1 MPDPANPPAGCRFHP
16 RCPLAQ
22 DSCREL
28 DQRLAPV
35 AGREIAC
42 HISIGREPALTWF
55 VNAHVDRRADRRAAD
70 RRAIETAADG
80 TVAQVAAAPP
90 RWAAATGQVIDV
102 AGRWLLPGLISCHT
116 HLSMV
121 FPFSDDRRG
130 GEPGLTAYRSATRAS
145 EALRAGITTIRCV
158 HEQNRAD
165 LLLRTAV
172 RRGWFAAPRILGAG
186 RAVSTPGGHGQG
198 SACAYATGEQE
209 FYAAALAELAAGADH
224 VKIFINSGLAGPD
237 EHYEHPEMTDGEI
250 RGAVRAAAEHDT
262 YVVAHSGEP
271 AAIRQA
277 LAQGVRCFEHAY
289 RLDDETAALLARPGI
304 FVTPTLCV
312 TRSESW
318 MRANGFEEHSIR
330 NASQAADD
338 HLASVQRA
346 IRAGVTL
353 VNGTDYP
360 ARRPGRRDPGRGAR
374 AAADGRGRAVPAAQ
388 PAERV
393 GQRGRAARHRRPRRA
408 DQARLRGRLRGR
420 GRRSA
425 GRPGRAARRSR
436 WWSRA
441 DA

>member
-1 MPDPANPPAGCRFHP
+1 M
-16 RCPLAQ
+16 
-22 DSCREL
+22 
-28 DQRLAPV
+28 
-35 AGREIAC
+35 
-42 HISIGREPALTWF
+42 WF
-55 VNAHVDRRADRRAAD
+55 VNANVVDALTGERLVRRAV
-70 RRAIETAADG
+70 ETAADG
-80 TVAQVAAAPP
+80 TVVQVAATAPP
-90 RWAAATGQVIDV
+90 GQDAVDV

-116 HLSMV
+116 HLSIV
-121 FPFSDDRRG
+121 FPFSATD
-130 GEPGLTAYRSATRAS
+130 ESENPALTAYRSATRAS

-165 LLLRTAV
+165 LLLRAAV

-198 SACAYATGEQE
+198 SACAYATGERE
-209 FYAAALAELAAGADH
+209 FYQAALAELAAGADH

-237 EHYEHPEMTDGEI
+237 EHYEHAEMTDGEI

-271 AAIRQA
+271 TAIRQA

-318 MRANGFEEHSIR
+318 MRDRGFEEHSIR
-330 NASQAADD
+330 HASQAADV

-353 VNGTDYP
+353 VNGTDIPPGDPVNGIP
-360 ARRPGRRDPGRGAR
+360 AAVHELLLMAAAGLSPLLSLQSVSVNAAALLGIGDHVGQIRPGYTADFVAV
-374 AAADGRGRAVPAAQ
+374 AADPLDDLATLREISLVVQGGRVIR
-388 PAERV
+388 E
-393 GQRGRAARHRRPRRA
+393 
-408 DQARLRGRLRGR
+408 
-420 GRRSA
+420 
-425 GRPGRAARRSR
+425 
-436 WWSRA
+436 
-441 DA
+441 DAT